1 MLILI
6 KLIVFK
12 DLTVVRGIYTAASG
26 MMAERRKLDTVSN
39 NLANIDLIGYKKDLS
54 IQKAF
59 PEMLI
64 RRLNDDGLYKFPK
77 GHLETAPVVGKIGTG
92 VEENEIYTVFEQGPL
107 KTTGNP
113 LDLALTDQGFFVIQ
127 TSDGE
132 RYTRNGSFTIGKEGI
147 LVTKSGFPVLGDK
160 GYIYL
165 KKNNF
170 KITHQGQVFHNSNFE
185 SDPKRLVSEYENS
198 WENYELLDTIRI
210 VNFENPRFLKKQGN
224 SLWIDTKT
232 SGKAQEIDIS
242 LRPKI
247 ETETLEAS
255 NVNAVKEMVLMI
267 EINRAY
273 EANQKTIQTEDS
285 LLGKLINEIGKY

>member
-1 MLILI
+1 MLVLI
-6 KLIVFK
+6 KLIVLK

-26 MMAERRKLDTVSN
+26 MMAERRKLDVVSN

-77 GHLETAPVVGKIGTG
+77 GHLETAPIVGKLGTG
-92 VEENEIYTVFEQGPL
+92 VEENEIYTLFEQGPL

-147 LVTKSGFPVLGDK
+147 LVTKSGFPVLGEK

-165 KKNNF
+165 KK
-170 KITHQGQVFHNSNFE
+170 I
-185 SDPKRLVSEYENS
+185 
-198 WENYELLDTIRI
+198 I
-210 VNFENPRFLKKQGN
+210 LK
-224 SLWIDTKT
+224 
-232 SGKAQEIDIS
+232 
-242 LRPKI
+242 
-247 ETETLEAS
+247 
-255 NVNAVKEMVLMI
+255 
-267 EINRAY
+267 
-273 EANQKTIQTEDS
+273 
-285 LLGKLINEIGKY
+285 